1 MKNYSVRMIREHME
15 NIPQFPIPTG
25 FAMRNYRPDE
35 GAIWTRIQ
43 RAAEPYFDVDDQLF
57 AREFKRD
64 FGALEDRSFYLT
76 TDCWRRGRNYYGVV
90 AGRFRRPRIG
100 ARFTGLRFTR
110 TIRDAGLPSR

>member
-15 NIPQFPIPTG
+15 DIPQFPIPKG
-25 FAMRNYRPDE
+25 FVMRNYRPDE

-64 FGALEDRSFYLT
+64 FGGAGGPEFLPDHRCLAKRSGLSQ
-76 TDCWRRGRNYYGVV
+76 RGGS
-90 AGRFRRPRIG
+90 PI
-100 ARFTGLRFTR
+100 
-110 TIRDAGLPSR
+110 